1 MRAEHSGAPRAGRLP
16 RNVRAAVRFIFS
28 PPAEHAAGLLTL
40 PWDTRLADWD
50 DERLIEVRN
59 AGLHR
64 HVVKFVAEGDDVFV
78 LKELPEELA
87 RREYRLLRHLAEIS
101 IPAVHVL
108 GLCIDRAGLDAVL
121 VTRFLDFSATYRSL
135 LTSTRGGLS
144 LDSLLGGMVELRSA
158 FTSPASSGAIA
169 RCRPLFRLD
178 AGDIEAYLVDA
189 ETAEIHPTLTDGQRA
204 YDLDLAYER
213 IAGELFDLQAGD
225 LLSQDVDPIETAQG
239 VVARYGALWNEVTR
253 EDVVT
258 RDEQRYKIGER
269 IQRMEE
275 LGFDVDEVELITVDG
290 GAKVRLRTRAADP
303 GRWRRILMTRTGLDV
318 QDQQA
323 RRLLS
328 DMAAYRAWLEQSGGR
343 PVPELMAASRWLAEV
358 YDPVVTAIPTHLRAK
373 LDSAE
378 VFHEVLEHRWF
389 LSERAGR
396 DVGTT
401 AAASDYFAR
410 VLPHV
415 PDSLGRSVREHEPP
429 VDHQASDESDELS
442 ARP

>member
-1 MRAEHSGAPRAGRLP
+1 
-16 RNVRAAVRFIFS
+16 
-28 PPAEHAAGLLTL
+28 
-40 PWDTRLADWD
+40 
-50 DERLIEVRN
+50 
-59 AGLHR
+59 
-64 HVVKFVAEGDDVFV
+64 
-78 LKELPEELA
+78 
-87 RREYRLLRHLAEIS
+87 
-101 IPAVHVL
+101 
-108 GLCIDRAGLDAVL
+108 
-121 VTRFLDFSATYRSL
+121 
-135 LTSTRGGLS
+135 LS
-144 LDSLLGGMVELRSA
+144 LDSLLGGMVELLVRLHLAGFMWGDCSLSN
-158 FTSPASSGAIA
+158 T
-169 RCRPLFRLD
+169 LFRLY

-189 ETAEIHPTLTDGQRA
+189 ETAEIHPALTDGQRA

-225 LLSQDVDPIETAQG
+225 LLSQDVDPIETAQE

-269 IQRMEE
+269 IQRIEE

-290 GAKVRLRTRAADP
+290 GAKVRLRTRVADP

-318 QDQQA
+318 QDRQA

-328 DMAAYRAWLEQSGGR
+328 DMAAYRAWLEQSTGR

-358 YDPVVTAIPTHLRAK
+358 YDPVVTAIPNDLRGK

-401 AAASDYFAR
+401 AAASDYFAQ
-410 VLPHV
+410 VLPGV
-415 PDSLGRSVREHEPP
+415 PDSLGTSVSELEPP
-429 VDHQASDESDELS
+429 NEHQTSDEI
-442 ARP
+442 

>member
-1 MRAEHSGAPRAGRLP
+1 M
-16 RNVRAAVRFIFS
+16 RFIFS
-28 PPAEHAAGLLTL
+28 PPADDATGLLTL

-64 HVVKFVAEGDDVFV
+64 HVVRFVAEEDDVFV
-78 LKELPEELA
+78 LKELPEDLA

-108 GLCIDRAGLDAVL
+108 GLCVDRAGLDAVL

-135 LTSTRGGLS
+135 LTSGRGGLS
-144 LDSLLGGMVELRSA
+144 LDSLLGGMVELLVRLHLAGFMWGDCSLSN
-158 FTSPASSGAIA
+158 T
-169 RCRPLFRLD
+169 LFRLD

-189 ETAEIHPTLTDGQRA
+189 ETAELHPALTDGQRA

-225 LLSQDVDPIETAQG
+225 LLSNDVDPVETAQE
-239 VVARYGALWNEVTR
+239 VVARYAALWNEVTR

-258 RDEQRYKIGER
+258 REEQRYKIGER
-269 IQRMEE
+269 IQRIEE

-290 GAKVRLRTRAADP
+290 GAKVRLRTRVADP

-318 QDQQA
+318 QDRQA

-328 DMAAYRAWLEQSGGR
+328 DMASYRAWLEHSTGR

-358 YDPVVTAIPTHLRAK
+358 YDPVVTAIPAHLRAK

-401 AAASDYFAR
+401 AAATDYFAR

-415 PDSLGRSVREHEPP
+415 PDSLGTSVSELEPP
-429 VDHQASDESDELS
+429 ADHKAPEADGVSFT
-442 ARP
+442 